1 MPDSEKLD
9 TKIQNTD
16 IQNTKKWIWK
26 YWIQKYGSR
35 IIRKLFS
42 ALKLKW
48 HYKRN
53 ATAEGFKMASFKKN
67 CRLYYKHFMLT
78 LNLINSTYQTEN
90 EEKDNLT

>member
-26 YWIQKYGSR
+26 YRIRINRIRKNGYGNTGSR

-48 HYKRN
+48 RNKRN
-53 ATAEGFKMASFKKN
+53 ATAEGFKMAAYKKN
-67 CRLYYKHFMLT
+67 CKLYYKHFMLT
-78 LNLINSTYQTEN
+78 LI
-90 EEKDNLT
+90 